1 MQEISLSYEPPLESQ
16 LMSVSI
22 AGTFN
27 NWSVESHQM
36 KKQKNGIWTL
46 KFHLEP
52 GRHLYKIVENQ
63 TNFIAD
69 PMNPLQES
77 DG

>member
-1 MQEISLSYEPPLESQ
+1 
-16 LMSVSI
+16 
-22 AGTFN
+22 
-27 NWSVESHQM
+27 M